1 MSDYSEDTV
10 ERPMTAEDVEV
21 TVRTDKQFER
31 EETGRD
37 RFFSEGEY
45 GAFQRA
51 FRLSRDAARDKIDAE
66 FKDGAL
72 GLISPNRKRRRLP
85 LRKVSNW
92 QT

>member
-1 MSDYSEDTV
+1 
-10 ERPMTAEDVEV
+10 MTAEDVEV
-21 TVRTDKQFER
+21 TVRTDKQLER

-37 RFFSEGEY
+37 RFFSEREY

-85 LRKVSNW
+85 
-92 QT
+92 